1 MELRKFRYAR
11 TDAAELVFLGVP
23 ICPGN
28 SSPSNNKQIA
38 HHGIFVYNHDLKKK
52 KKLYFLFVFFLAR
65 AWHGSTTTTLQ

>member
-52 KKLYFLFVFFLAR
+52 TVLPLCFLSCEGM
-65 AWHGSTTTTLQ
+65 AWQYNNHPAVD